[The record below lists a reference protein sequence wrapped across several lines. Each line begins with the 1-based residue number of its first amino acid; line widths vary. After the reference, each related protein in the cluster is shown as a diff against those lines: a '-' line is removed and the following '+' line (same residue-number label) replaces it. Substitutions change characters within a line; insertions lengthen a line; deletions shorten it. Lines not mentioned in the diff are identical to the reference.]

1 MINNVD
7 FVYEYSDLNLFH
19 TRVKVLTGLY
29 KDLVFEY
36 GGSVLEQIKTK
47 KIFKNNFKFDYI
59 LYEIPEK
66 FDMEKL
72 KKDKA
77 FIEFMAYLI
86 VDVISCRNKDPKEK
100 EKLDEVA
107 SVFGKTTHE
116 IYIDPKYYPKN
127 KLQTTVVGVQ
137 EF

>member
-100 EKLDEVA
+100 ENGLNLL
-107 SVFGKTTHE
+107 
-116 IYIDPKYYPKN
+116 I
-127 KLQTTVVGVQ
+127 
-137 EF
+137 